1 MQFVKN
7 LNIDNYFGVYQN
19 SYDEL
24 NDIAQSIDYIEE
36 DQNLGYPEGANTF
49 INDVLT
55 GNTSLTPSDPDYR
68 EVNNIN
74 ERKDRLTENNIIVS
88 SSFSSVIRK
97 ENNFSNNLTLFRYKI
112 ELAGNILAAAPI
124 YLIRP

>member
-24 NDIAQSIDYIEE
+24 NDIAQSIDYIED
-36 DQNLGYPEGANTF
+36 DQSLGYPDGANTF

-55 GNTSLTPSDPDYR
+55 GNTSLTPSDSDYK

-97 ENNFSNNLTLFRYKI
+97 ENNFSNNLTLFRKI
-112 ELAGNILAAAPI
+112 IS
-124 YLIRP
+124 R